1 MTQITRADILIG
13 RPLAFDCYDERG
25 NLLLHRGMIVTS
37 ERQAEML
44 VERGLF
50 SGKEKTAEK
59 DKAVAPKG
67 IRIIPFEV
75 FETCKDRVRSLFSI
89 IKMDMGS
96 KLPERVV
103 FEELK
108 CSYRSILA
116 NMAGGKPANFPEKI
130 INVCRGIQEMCKA
143 DADAAIGAIHL
154 DHVCRYTTI
163 HPLHKAVLSE
173 LLSKRLNIAPS
184 ERLSIMAAA
193 LTSNISVINLQELLH
208 GQRTPLSAAQKEMIR
223 LHPQLSVEILS
234 ELGVTDDLWL
244 RTVLHHHENPCGDGY
259 PHARKGGE
267 ILLSARIVALADM
280 YGAMIK
286 PRAYREVLHGK
297 DALRN
302 IFTARCEN
310 DDKEIVHAFIKEIG
324 IYPPGSFVRLQNGET
339 AVVTRRG
346 DSSNT
351 PKVKSILDAVGMPL
365 HYFVLRDTAMKSHAI
380 SAVIPRNKNISL
392 NFRALWDYK
401 LAA

>member
-13 RPLAFDCYDERG
+13 RPLAFDCYDEHG

-44 VERGLF
+44 IERGLF
-50 SGKEKTAEK
+50 SGKEKAAEK

-67 IRIIPFEV
+67 IKLIPFEV
-75 FETCKDRVRSLFSI
+75 FETCKDRMRSLFSI
-89 IKMDMGS
+89 IKMDMGT

-108 CSYRSILA
+108 CSYRSILS

-130 INVCRGIQEMCKA
+130 INVCRGIQELCKA

-173 LLSKRLNIAPS
+173 LLARRLNMALS

-208 GQRTPLSAAQKEMIR
+208 SQRTPLSAAQKEMVR
-223 LHPQLSVEILS
+223 LHPQLSVEMLS
-234 ELGVTDDLWL
+234 ELGVSDDLWL
-244 RTVLHHHENPCGDGY
+244 RTVLHHHENPRGNGY

-267 ILLSARIVALADM
+267 ISPHARIVALSDM

-286 PRAYREVLHGK
+286 PRAYREALHAK
-297 DALRN
+297 DALRD
-302 IFTARCEN
+302 IFTARCEE
-310 DDKEIVHAFIKEIG
+310 DDKELVHAFIKEIG
-324 IYPPGSFVRLQNGET
+324 IYPPGCFVRLQNGET
-339 AVVTRRG
+339 AVVIRRG
-346 DSSNT
+346 ESSNT
-351 PKVKSILDAVGMPL
+351 PKVKSILDAFGMPL
-365 HYFVLRDTAMKSHAI
+365 HHFVTRDTSLKQHAI
-380 SAVIPRNKNISL
+380 NAVVPRNKNISL
-392 NFRALWDYK
+392 NFRSLWDYK
-401 LAA
+401 MAA